1 MESNLATITVDV
13 TLSANNFNLNNI
25 KTYPNPVNN
34 YYIIDSY
41 LPLEL
46 KIYDVNGRIISK
58 YSLKEGENRIDTSL
72 LSSGI
77 YLFNYNHKTKTK
89 NQIVIKE

>member
-1 MESNLATITVDV
+1 M
-13 TLSANNFNLNNI
+13 
-25 KTYPNPVNN
+25 
-34 YYIIDSY
+34 
-41 LPLEL
+41 
-46 KIYDVNGRIISK
+46 NGRIISK

-77 YLFNYNHKTKTK
+77 YIFNYNHKTKTK

>member
-1 MESNLATITVDV
+1 MESNIATIIVDV
-13 TLSANNFNLNNI
+13 TLNADNFNLNNI
-25 KTYPNPVNN
+25 KTYPNHVNN
-34 YYIIDSY
+34 YYIIDSFI
-41 LPLEL
+41 PLEL

-89 NQIVIKE
+89 NQIVIKK